1 MIWVIYLIWV
11 VFALVC
17 VIAEEK
23 TGHDFFE
30 FLLLIS
36 IPLMFY
42 VPFMVWLFQNKNLTF
57 VTKYDII
64 NIENKKGEKIW
75 Q

>member
-1 MIWVIYLIWV
+1 MKGEIKMIWVIYLIWV

-17 VIAEEK
+17 IIAEEK

-42 VPFMVWLFQNKNLTF
+42 VPFMV
-57 VTKYDII
+57 
-64 NIENKKGEKIW
+64 
-75 Q
+75 

>member
-17 VIAEEK
+17 VIAENI
-23 TGHDFFE
+23 TGLDFFE

-42 VPFMVWLFQNKNLTF
+42 VPFMV
-57 VTKYDII
+57 
-64 NIENKKGEKIW
+64 
-75 Q
+75 

>member
-17 VIAEEK
+17 VIAENMTEN
-23 TGHDFFE
+23 GFFG
-30 FLLLIS
+30 FLILIS

-42 VPFMVWLFQNKNLTF
+42 VPFMV
-57 VTKYDII
+57 
-64 NIENKKGEKIW
+64 
-75 Q
+75 